1 MARNPATRKTFVQS
15 AISFSRKYGFNGVDV
30 DWELPNGA
38 ADKAN
43 HVALIRELK
52 QAGGATF
59 LVTAAVSAGLWAL
72 PTAYDIPQLAK
83 YIDFVN
89 VCENSQ
95 NTELTHM
102 YR

>member
-1 MARNPATRKTFVQS
+1 MAKSASTRKTFVQS
-15 AISFSRKYGFNGVDV
+15 SVSYARKYGFNGVDV

-52 QAGGATF
+52 AAGGKNF

-72 PTAYDIPQLAK
+72 PTAYNIPELAK

-89 VCENSQ
+89 VSNCQMSV
-95 NTELTHM
+95 LAFSM
-102 YR
+102 GL